1 MKYMRIELTVLT
13 ASKEIKDSEIVVI
26 GQGIPMAAG
35 AIAKQTHAPTA
46 IILTEAGMVD
56 INAFQNLEDVG
67 DPGCTRGFSYSIDLF
82 DVFTTIVN
90 REYADAC
97 ILGAAQID
105 KYGNINVTVVG
116 NYHNITGRKD
126 FKLSGSGGSNE
137 FAGHC
142 NRTIYTMISG
152 VFVNK
157 LDYMTSPGWLN
168 GGDSRKKAGL
178 RGGPSAL
185 ITTCGLF
192 RFEDVSKE
200 MYLAGIFPQT
210 TVESIREMVPW
221 ELKTAEDFGMNIVK
235 ITPPKLEEL
244 DILRRFEPFFGI
256 GGHEGRRLEAQALPV
271 YYETGR
277 PND

>member
-1 MKYMRIELTVLT
+1 MRVELLVLT
-13 ASKEIKDSEIVVI
+13 ASKEIKDCEIVVI

-35 AIAKQTHAPTA
+35 AIAKQTHAPSA

-67 DPGCTRGFSYSIDLF
+67 DPGSTIGYSYSIDLF

-90 REYADAC
+90 RGYADAC

-116 NYHNITGRKD
+116 NYYNITGRKD
-126 FKLSGSGGSNE
+126 IKLSGSGGSNE

-142 NRTIYTMISG
+142 NRTIFTMVG
-152 VFVNK
+152 GEFVNK
-157 LDYMTSPGWLN
+157 LDYITSPGWLN

-178 RGGPSAL
+178 RGGPSVL
-185 ITTCGLF
+185 ITTRGLF

-210 TVESIREMVPW
+210 TFESIKEMVPW

-244 DILRRFEPFFGI
+244 DFLRRFEPFFGI